1 MHAAASLSFD
11 GMPFLFCTPTNS
23 PLRIS
28 WTIFVRDSLTVQAR
42 RVTVT
47 DLSLQALCHQS
58 EDDTKGSPQISAETS
73 AWTIYCKAEG
83 HVTAQKQRP
92 WITTGV
98 RPLALMATAWH
109 WHILSPH
116 DAAQA
121 VTQQAG
127 LSQGTEQPRDFGLNM
142 QYAWGVE
149 EGPLPLSLQAP
160 GWC

>member
-1 MHAAASLSFD
+1 MLHQ
-11 GMPFLFCTPTNS
+11 PVIRWFLFCIPTNS

-28 WTIFVRDSLTVQAR
+28 WILLVRDSPTVQAT

-47 DLSLQALCHQS
+47 DLSLQALYHQS
-58 EDDTKGSPQISAETS
+58 EDDTEILPQTSAETS
-73 AWTIYCKAEG
+73 ARTVYCKDKG
-83 HVTAQKQRP
+83 HVTAQKQGPR
-92 WITTGV
+92 ITTGV

-109 WHILSPH
+109 WHIPSPH

-121 VTQQAG
+121 VTQRAG
-127 LSQGTEQPRDFGLNM
+127 LSQVTEQPMDFGLNT
-142 QYAWGVE
+142 QYIRGAK